1 MISLC
6 LCVAGSTPASAR
18 PPSALP
24 RALFSLSVRPR
35 GPGRAL
41 WSYPRHWPAPCFAFE
56 ISRYSVRHFWMYI
69 CLAISFILQFR
80 PVESTQLA
88 SWGFVLSVVATLSSA
103 GFPFTATSLLQPK
116 LAVACRLLLRW
127 WTILFSAFP
136 APGGFF
142 VKPIFA
148 GVFPLRFQECE
159 QNFNDF

>member
-1 MISLC
+1 MLRISQIAGFLTNSHRMRPAMWVP
-6 LCVAGSTPASAR
+6 CVCVSP
-18 PPSALP
+18 ALP
-24 RALFSLSVRPR
+24 PPQPVPPLRLPARFVRSPFA
-35 GPGRAL
+35 GGSGRAL

-127 WTILFSAFP
+127 WTILFSDFP
-136 APGGFF
+136 APGGFS
-142 VKPIFA
+142 
-148 GVFPLRFQECE
+148 
-159 QNFNDF
+159 